1 MRTRYV
7 NLKGFDGRVGEP
19 LLTSFDVVD
28 GRFGDAADPGA
39 VPDRVVDLRGVFV
52 APAFVDAHCHPD
64 LVAGIL
70 SQVPCV
76 PPAVTSIDEMV
87 ERLRES
93 PAAQSGKGWILGW
106 GYDESLLADGRSPNR
121 HDLDR
126 VSLEQPVMIRRSDCH
141 TVCVNTA
148 ALRLAGVTA
157 ETPDPAG
164 GRIGRDES
172 GEPDGIFNEAPA
184 LAVIEAALPKGG
196 ADDAVKTLLPLQAHY
211 FERGILAVTDM
222 MGHRTLGPDD
232 SLARWREAEAA
243 GLSIECLFYAIWTGG
258 EDPFGMPEMT
268 PEETNGRSRYVGV
281 KLFADGS
288 ISGRTAAVRE
298 PYKFA
303 FGEQPEHPCGTM
315 TLTEPVYRAAAA
327 YARRNGLQVSIH
339 VMGDRSIDAILS
351 WLEKEPGEWVKGAPS
366 IRLEHAS
373 MLRPEHLEKMKAL
386 RVKPAVT
393 TQPIFPFAE
402 LRSYHANLTKRAFA
416 ECYRIKSIAEAV
428 DAFALSSDAP
438 ATTWAD
444 PDQVYTSIYAA
455 VTRRDSD
462 GGEFNP
468 AEAIDPAT
476 ALSLYTSR
484 AAKVM
489 PIKGYGRIAE
499 GAPAHFIAM
508 TGDPC
513 EIAPENLDRIRTAAV
528 WRAGELVW
536 TAPAFRPKDV

>member
-7 NLKGFDGRVGEP
+7 NLRGFTGRAGEP
-19 LLTSFDVVD
+19 LLSSFDVVD
-28 GRFGDAADPGA
+28 GRFADPEPGA
-39 VPDRVVDLRGVFV
+39 SPDRVVDLQGAFV
-52 APAFVDAHCHPD
+52 SPAFVDAHCHPD

-70 SQVPCV
+70 NQVPCV
-76 PPAVTSIDEMV
+76 PPAVSSIDEMV

-93 PAAQSGKGWILGW
+93 PAAQSGEGWILGW
-106 GYDESLLADGRSPNR
+106 GYDESLLSDGRSPSR

-126 VSLEQPVMIRRSDCH
+126 VSTTQPVMIRRSDCH

-164 GRIGRDES
+164 GRIGREGS
-172 GEPDGIFNEAPA
+172 GEPDGIFSEAPA

-211 FERGILAVTDM
+211 CERGILAVTDM
-222 MGHRTLGPDD
+222 MGHRTGGADD
-232 SLARWREAEAA
+232 SLFRWREAEAA
-243 GLSIECLFYAIWTGG
+243 GLSVDCLFYAIWTGG

-268 PEETNGRSRYVGV
+268 PEETTGRSRYVGV

-298 PYKFA
+298 PYKFEL
-303 FGEQPEHPCGTM
+303 GEQPENPCGTM
-315 TLTEPVYRAAAA
+315 TLSEPVYRAAAA

-351 WLEKEPGEWVKGAPS
+351 WLEDEPGEWVKGAPS
-366 IRLEHAS
+366 IRLEHVTL
-373 MLRPEHLEKMKAL
+373 LRPEHLEKMKSL
-386 RVKPAVT
+386 RVKPALT

-402 LRSYHANLTKRAFA
+402 WRSYHANLTKSVFA
-416 ECYRIKSIAEAV
+416 DCYRIKTIADAV

-444 PDQVYTSIYAA
+444 PDQVFTSIYAA
-455 VTRRDSD
+455 VTRLDSD
-462 GGEFNP
+462 GGAFNSD
-468 AEAIDPAT
+468 EAVDPAT

-484 AAKVM
+484 AVKVM
-489 PIKGYGRIAE
+489 PIEGYGRIAAGE
-499 GAPAHFIAM
+499 PAHFIAM
-508 TGDPC
+508 TGSPL

-528 WRAGELVW
+528 WRSGELIW
-536 TAPAFRPKDV
+536 TASAFRSHDR